1 MSEVIDINDN
11 LTNINV
17 GKAFNMVNTSILFAG
32 FFIIMACLGSLNS
45 SNSLTG
51 LLVGYVFILVG
62 TLMFSG
68 NVIVNITK
76 SLNPDAKSLYTVLVT
91 VGPFFV
97 FMVLLSVMIHLLGKH
112 YDVITSGHVSSSFS
126 GMMNLMS
133 MIIML
138 ILYMFR
144 KITTTE
150 EYKKTKVLDKL
161 SGVSIY
167 FLCLIA
173 AVILKTIYIILTFY
187 GTDGFTLHLIK

>member
-51 LLVGYVFILVG
+51 LIVGYVFILVG

-91 VGPFFV
+91 VGPFFA
-97 FMVLLSVMIHLLGKH
+97 FMLLLTIMIQLLGKH

-187 GTDGFTLHLIK
+187 GTDGFTSS

>member
-112 YDVITSGHVSSSFS
+112 YEVITSGHVSSSFS

-187 GTDGFTLHLIK
+187 GTDGFTSS